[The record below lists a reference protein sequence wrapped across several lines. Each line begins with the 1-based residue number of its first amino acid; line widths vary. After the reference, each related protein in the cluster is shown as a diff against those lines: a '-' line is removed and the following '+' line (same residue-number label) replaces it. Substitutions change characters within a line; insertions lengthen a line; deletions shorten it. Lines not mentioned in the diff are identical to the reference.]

1 MGKRG
6 PKKGRGGRPRGSGIG
21 KYAGDKAKTPE
32 EIRAVW
38 RQYYYFRNE
47 LRRSIEEKKGD
58 KHKRKGKGK
67 TKG

>member
-6 PKKGRGGRPRGSGIG
+6 PKKGKGGRPKGSGLG
-21 KYAGDKAKTPE
+21 KYGGSEAKTPE

-38 RQYYYFRNE
+38 RDYYHFRKE
-47 LRRSIEEKKGD
+47 LEKSGEQ
-58 KHKRKGKGK
+58 KRKKR